1 MKCAKQYTNGEKVAV
16 LNFANPFE
24 PGGGVQRGA
33 VAQEES
39 LCRCSNLFESINSLG
54 VRAGFYEYHKSNNN
68 NMLFSDRIIFSPNV
82 SAFKS
87 DDIYEMPKNRFCVDV
102 ITCAAPYNVDG
113 HDESV
118 LIEIYKTRLTNI
130 FEVAADNDA
139 DVLILGAFG
148 CGVFSNPPELM
159 AKSFKRLIQDKYY
172 QFFTEICFPLIK
184 SNYNKNYD
192 VFSSVLG

>member
-1 MKCAKQYTNGEKVAV
+1 M
-16 LNFANPFE
+16 
-24 PGGGVQRGA
+24 QRGA

-87 DDIYEMPKNRFCVDV
+87 DDIYEMPKNRFCV
-102 ITCAAPYNVDG
+102 
-113 HDESV
+113 
-118 LIEIYKTRLTNI
+118 
-130 FEVAADNDA
+130 
-139 DVLILGAFG
+139 LGAFG